1 MDRGMEFRVLGA
13 VEVRAGGRAV
23 PAGEPR
29 QRAVLAVLLLEAG
42 RPVALETLIGRV
54 WGETAPPGARRS
66 VYAYVARLRRV
77 LGDAADQPL
86 IRTSGGYLLDA
97 DPQQVDV
104 LWFRALLARGEA
116 RAALD
121 LWRGEPLTG
130 VGGVWADRI
139 RETLRDEHAD
149 AVVAWAH
156 TEIRDGRAET
166 VLAPLTELAEQRPLF
181 EPATEALIRAL
192 HTAGRPADA
201 LIRYDR
207 IRRLLR
213 DELGADPG
221 PALQAAHRV
230 VLRNEPA
237 AVTVRPVPAQ
247 LPADVP
253 AFTGRAAELA
263 ELDRTGTPPVVCL
276 TGTPGAG
283 KTALAV
289 HWAHRARDRFPD
301 GQLYVNLR
309 GFDPELPV
317 TPLEALG
324 TLLAA
329 VLPHG
334 RAAPAGL
341 DERAAQYR
349 TELACRRMLV
359 VLDNAA
365 TVEQVRHLLPGAP
378 TCAVLVTSRDSL
390 AGLVSVHGAHRIALD
405 VLPAPDAAALLRELV
420 GDRVGREPDAAATLV
435 EQCARL
441 PLALRIAAE
450 LAASRPGATLR
461 ALTTELAG
469 QRRLD
474 LLSDGGDPR
483 AAVRAVFSWSLRHLP
498 AAAVDLFALL
508 GLHPGPWIDA
518 LAAAALSG
526 RPVGETLP
534 VLTRAHLIHR
544 VADDRYGLHDL
555 LRAYAAERAAD
566 GPAALARLY
575 DHYLGAASAAM
586 QVLYPGEAGRRPPV
600 TERGP
605 LPDIAAPETA
615 RDWLHTELPNL
626 TAVAVHAAAHGAPA
640 VTVRLAAILYRY
652 LDGDQHSAAV
662 VVFETARAA
671 SRDLGDEPGE
681 AYALNALAYTYA
693 QEGRHP
699 VAIERLE
706 EALRLSSRAGD
717 EVGEARALGNLAM
730 IEEQLGRYENAAQ
743 RFEQALHRFRRL
755 GDRTGEA
762 HVRTRLAS
770 VEARLGH
777 VGTAR
782 GYAERA
788 LAMHRRSGHRFGEA
802 WALNSLSEVESHSG
816 RHAAAADGHRQA
828 LALFRELG
836 HRSSQAWTL
845 DSLGVGERR
854 LGRYGRA
861 GEHHRQALE
870 IFDDLGERFG
880 QASALN
886 GLGETYDACGDR
898 ERALSAYRRALEL
911 AVRTGARDQ
920 QARAEAGIGEGEAE
934 PDH

>member
-1 MDRGMEFRVLGA
+1 MEFRVLGP
-13 VEVRAGGRAV
+13 VEVLVEGRPV

-42 RPVALETLIGRV
+42 RPVTLDTLIDRV

-77 LGDAADQPL
+77 LGAADDQPL

-104 LWFRALLARGEA
+104 LWFRTLLARGEA
-116 RAALD
+116 GAALD

-130 VGGVWADRI
+130 VNGPWADRM
-139 RETLRDEHAD
+139 RRTLRHEHAD

-156 TEIRDGRAET
+156 AEIRAGRVET
-166 VLAPLTELAEQRPLF
+166 VLMPLSDLAEERPTF
-181 EPATEALIRAL
+181 EPAGEALIRAL
-192 HTAGRPADA
+192 HAAGRPADA
-201 LIRYDR
+201 LVRYDR

-221 PALQAAHRV
+221 PALRAAHQA
-230 VLRNEPA
+230 VLRNEGI
-237 AVTVRPVPAQ
+237 AVTRPVPAQ
-247 LPADVP
+247 LPGDVP

-263 ELDRTGTPPVVCL
+263 ELDRTGSPIVCL

-309 GFDPELPV
+309 GFDPEQPV

-324 TLLAA
+324 ILLAS

-349 TELACRRMLV
+349 TELAGHRMLV

-390 AGLVSVHGAHRIALD
+390 AGLVSVHGARRIPLG
-405 VLPAPDAAALLRELV
+405 VLTAPDAAGLLRELV
-420 GDRVGREPDAAATLV
+420 GERVTREPAAAATLV

-450 LAASRPGATLR
+450 LAASRPDATLR

-474 LLSDGGDPR
+474 LLSDSGDPR

-526 RPVGETLP
+526 RPVREPLAA
-534 VLTRAHLIHR
+534 LTRAHLIHR

-566 GPAALARLY
+566 GPAALARLH

-600 TERGP
+600 TATGP
-605 LPDIAAPETA
+605 VPDVAGPEAA

-626 TAVAVHAAAHGAPA
+626 TAVAAHAAAHGAPA

-671 SRDLGDEPGE
+671 ARDLGDEPGE

-730 IEEQLGRYENAAQ
+730 IEEQLGRYESAAQ

-782 GYAERA
+782 GHAERA

-802 WALNSLSEVESHSG
+802 WALNSLSEVESHRG

-854 LGRYGRA
+854 LGRFGRA
-861 GEHHRQALE
+861 REHHRQALE

-898 ERALSAYRRALEL
+898 KRALSAYRRAFEL

-920 QARAEAGIGEGEAE
+920 QARARAGIGEGEAE
-934 PDH
+934 PGH